1 MTKTISQPRE
11 HAADAFNAGK
21 VRFPVS
27 KVAGGEGIDL
37 QERCAE
43 LVHVDMPWIPMRLHK
58 RVGRLSRYGQK
69 RPVSVHILR
78 NPQTVEARI
87 WDLLNERLE
96 RIQLAVS
103 SVMEEQEDISQLVIG
118 MAGNSLFNELF
129 SVGQGVSNERLG
141 HSLIRRRHLRLGQ
154 RSPDRLALHRTG
166 QAYAERLRR
175 ELQRQDAG

>member
-1 MTKTISQPRE
+1 
-11 HAADAFNAGK
+11 
-21 VRFPVS
+21 
-27 KVAGGEGIDL
+27 
-37 QERCAE
+37 
-43 LVHVDMPWIPMRLHK
+43 MRLHK